1 MLYQPTLCFQGFVVM
16 IHESYFM
23 NLSYIIFHCA
33 NTPRISHSSVVKYLS
48 GFHFVA
54 VSNSATVTVFGH
66 VPLHPCVTFSGK
78 DVEGDTLACRI
89 LDPLVQSALSL
100 LVPRAL
106 GPGALQG
113 PYCPQALR
121 GSWQV
126 LVASCT
132 GWADGG
138 ACSWHVATG
147 LGLCVG

>member
-1 MLYQPTLCFQGFVVM
+1 
-16 IHESYFM
+16 M
-23 NLSYIIFHCA
+23 NLSYVIFHCA
-33 NTPRISHSSVVKYLS
+33 NTPRISHSSAVKYLS
-48 GFHFVA
+48 GFHFFA

-106 GPGALQG
+106 GPGALPG
-113 PYCPQALR
+113 PHCPQALR

-126 LVASCT
+126 LAASCSRPCT
-132 GWADGG
+132 EAPAGRMAELAAGMWRQLVLDR
-138 ACSWHVATG
+138 G